1 MSLLLSGVLAAVI
14 LVRLIPRL
22 SAPAL
27 VSDTY
32 AHWTWIKRIK
42 RVGYYNT
49 HKVVHYYP
57 LGFHRM
63 LSVLPYRLL
72 MCWEKVN
79 GAFFDGVHVLLF
91 ALVLDEFAEG
101 LEDVIVWGWGPLL
114 LGLSPAWLSLG
125 RGPRAYH
132 GTPRVWGELLL
143 SAVFVCLWFFQ
154 ETASWIWWWGAVG
167 SGVILFSSSKFGTQT
182 LVFFCVILGLLQ
194 LSVPVLCLPVVSLAG
209 AYLVSKGKYRAIL
222 NGHLRH
228 LVWYA
233 KRVQRGEM
241 FVAERNSLTAIRRVY
256 RREGIGGA
264 LVHLFTVNSLGTG
277 VFQHP
282 LLCVVLILSLLD
294 MGVLAEAVFAWHW
307 LLAGV
312 AIWMLSSTRRLLFVG
327 AAERYLFMVAI
338 AEYFLIC
345 QWLASVSDLWRWGFA
360 CISVLYWLECVRR
373 FRFVYGSYYLDSES
387 RKQMIRFLEGL
398 QPARIL
404 AFDRAP
410 AWDVAYKTDHEHFM
424 MVPEFAAAAAWD
436 AVFAFDTYPKWTAVS
451 LLGVEL
457 ILINRDSIT
466 DAVRRKIKVEF
477 PFCDLEKLFDNSAY
491 QVYRVGSAY

>member
-1 MSLLLSGVLAAVI
+1 MPTFLIGVIAAVI

-22 SAPAL
+22 LAPAL

-42 RVGYYNT
+42 KDGYHST
-49 HKVVHYYP
+49 QKMVHYYP
-57 LGFHRM
+57 LGYHRM
-63 LSVLPYRLL
+63 LSVLPHRLL
-72 MCWEKVN
+72 MYWEKVN

-91 ALVLDEFAEG
+91 ALVLDVFAEG

-143 SAVFVCLWFFQ
+143 SCTFVSLWFFQ
-154 ETASWIWWWGAVG
+154 ETASWIWWCGAVG
-167 SGVILFSSSKFGTQT
+167 SGAILLLSSKFGTQA
-182 LVFFCVILGLLQ
+182 LVLFCVIVGLLQ
-194 LSVPVLCLPVVSLAG
+194 WSLPVICLPLVCLAG
-209 AYLVSKGKYRAIL
+209 AYLVSKGKYKAIL
-222 NGHLRH
+222 QGHLRH
-228 LVWYA
+228 LAWYA
-233 KRVQRGEM
+233 RRVQRGEM
-241 FVAERNSLTAIRRVY
+241 FVAERNSLIAIRRVY
-256 RREGIGGA
+256 RREGIAGA
-264 LVHLFTVNSLGTG
+264 LVHLFTVNSVGTG

-294 MGVLAEAVFAWHW
+294 VGVLDGSVFAWHW

-312 AIWMLSSTRRLLFVG
+312 AIWLLSSTRRLLFIG
-327 AAERYLFMVAI
+327 AAERYLFMVAV

-345 QWLASVSDLWRWGFA
+345 QWLASVSPIWRWGFA
-360 CISVLYWLECVRR
+360 CISVLYCLEYVRQ

-387 RKQMIRFLEGL
+387 RKQMIRFLAGL

-410 AWDVAYKTDHEHFM
+410 AWDVAFKTEHEHFM
-424 MVPEFAAAAAWD
+424 MAPEFGTAAAWD
-436 AVFAFDTYPKWTAVS
+436 AVFAFDTYPRWTAVS

-457 ILINRDSIT
+457 ILVNRDSIT
-466 DAVRRKIKVEF
+466 DAVRRRVPVEF
-477 PFCDLEKLFDNSAY
+477 PFSDLEKLFDNSAY
-491 QVYRVGSAY
+491 QVYRVGPAY